1 MNAKPPVGVHDAG
14 TTAGVG
20 DGVGDAVDVAAGAGR
35 PVADAVGGG
44 VALGAGLA
52 TVEQAATRTP
62 AMLKVARRARDERM
76 RRSSGPGCPDYGSTT
91 VVV

>member
-52 TVEQAATRTP
+52 TVEQAATKR
-62 AMLKVARRARDERM
+62 AARIVVAKREGEGRIRM
-76 RRSSGPGCPDYGSTT
+76 SSGRYVP
-91 VVV
+91 